1 MFERKKPSG
10 KLLSLPIDQIH
21 PSPFQARKSFDE
33 QELTALAQSIRE
45 NGLLQPVTVRRAAE
59 GYELVAGERRLRACQ
74 LAKMTT
80 IPAILCSYADDRTAA
95 LGLLENIQRADL
107 NPFEQA
113 QGLRDVMV
121 LWDCT
126 QAEAAKRLGMAQP
139 TFANKLR
146 LLQLTADQR
155 QFVLDNNLTE
165 RHARAVLRLP
175 ENRRSE
181 ALITIAKRRLN
192 ARQTDSYIEQLLNSP
207 PKAGHRISMVRDV
220 RIFVNT
226 IDHAIRLMTDNGVPA
241 TAHREEIDFDTFCKV
256 ELRVAE
262 VRACENLKESKK
274 LLHLTVFDGE
284 RERCILSGIA
294 KWFKP
299 EDLIG
304 KKLGIVCNLAPR
316 PMLKGKYVSEGMIF
330 AADTADGGCSIAFY
344 GDDTPV
350 GSRIH

>member
-126 QAEAAKRLGMAQP
+126 QAEAAKR
-139 TFANKLR
+139 
-146 LLQLTADQR
+146 
-155 QFVLDNNLTE
+155 
-165 RHARAVLRLP
+165 
-175 ENRRSE
+175 
-181 ALITIAKRRLN
+181 
-192 ARQTDSYIEQLLNSP
+192 
-207 PKAGHRISMVRDV
+207 
-220 RIFVNT
+220 
-226 IDHAIRLMTDNGVPA
+226 
-241 TAHREEIDFDTFCKV
+241 
-256 ELRVAE
+256 
-262 VRACENLKESKK
+262 
-274 LLHLTVFDGE
+274 
-284 RERCILSGIA
+284 
-294 KWFKP
+294 
-299 EDLIG
+299 
-304 KKLGIVCNLAPR
+304 
-316 PMLKGKYVSEGMIF
+316 
-330 AADTADGGCSIAFY
+330 
-344 GDDTPV
+344 
-350 GSRIH
+350 